1 MVYKEGNT
9 TPLLVSS
16 EQQHGNM
23 VSLILPLESISKNP
37 GLPGRMGKIFVKKF
51 SLVDFSENKE
61 SSIKSAIYTYLV
73 TGSRGT

>member
-16 EQQHGNM
+16 EKQHGNM
-23 VSLILPLESISKNP
+23 VSIILPLESISNNP

-61 SSIKSAIYTYLV
+61 SSMKSAIYTYLV
-73 TGSRGT
+73 TGSRGA